1 MAAWQVTSITAIDER
16 LALACFQRL
25 HNNLRLLPSRVTTTI
40 SFACWEWNQH
50 GASAGKHWRPRR
62 RLRLVHHNELLR
74 RASIRRNSQ
83 DARPNL
89 AEDDPFLAPADG
101 GPALKPT
108 INRDRC
114 PAIQS

>member
-1 MAAWQVTSITAIDER
+1 
-16 LALACFQRL
+16 
-25 HNNLRLLPSRVTTTI
+25 
-40 SFACWEWNQH
+40 
-50 GASAGKHWRPRR
+50 
-62 RLRLVHHNELLR
+62 LR

-114 PAIQS
+114 PAIQSNSFDSVVRYRPKNNRPSVGREGEVDNQSLTFRSRDGCRFKSRYGSTVQPGIRGVHKLRAVR